1 MASLSHTQPFRRA
14 RNAVFP
20 LTILDRYLLR
30 EMLAPFLVAFA
41 ACLLFW
47 ALNIFFLAADYI
59 VNQHAPIALTLAFVV
74 FRMPQAI
81 PMAFPFATLFA
92 TLFAMGRLMS
102 DNEIPA
108 VRTAGIPLLRIAAA
122 PLAFG
127 LAAFVVAWFSNEYV
141 AAKSVDLSTRSFY
154 QIIYHTNTLPVE
166 PQLFRRDAATGTF
179 YYVNEV
185 APDLS
190 VMEGVQIYRKGP
202 DHTWSQTLQAKSA
215 DVVGDSLRLLDLV
228 DTHYDA
234 HGYMTQQ
241 KHLASKLVPL
251 PFGENVHA
259 FVSSVNNDPW
269 TMNSA
274 ALSRQIRIL
283 KSQGVGGTAL
293 GNLEI
298 NLANKLAWPFAS
310 FISVLL
316 AVPLAVRFGKRGR
329 MLGFALALILYF
341 VYYVLATA
349 MAAFGRNGAI
359 NPFVAAWIPNVLA
372 GSAGAVLL
380 WMEER

>member
-1 MASLSHTQPFRRA
+1 MAALSHTQPLRSARTASFR
-14 RNAVFP
+14 

-30 EMLAPFLVAFA
+30 EMLWPFLIAFS

-47 ALNIFFLAADYI
+47 ALNIFFLAANYI
-59 VNQHAPIALTLAFVV
+59 VNQHAPIALTLRFVL

-108 VRTAGIPLLRIAAA
+108 VRTAGVPLLRIAVA

-127 LAAFVVAWFSNEYV
+127 FAAFVVAWLSNEYV
-141 AAKSVDLSTRSFY
+141 ASKAVDISTRSFY
-154 QIIYHTNTLPVE
+154 QIVYHTDTLPVE

-179 YYVNEV
+179 YYVSQV
-185 APDLS
+185 SPDLK
-190 VMEGVQIYRKGP
+190 VMEGVQIYQRGP
-202 DHTWSQTLQAKSA
+202 GSTWSQTLQAKSA
-215 DVVGDSLRLLDLV
+215 DVEGGSLRLLDLI

-234 HGYMTQQ
+234 RGYLTKQT
-241 KHLASKLVPL
+241 HRASMMVPL
-251 PFGENVHA
+251 PFHESIKD

-269 TMNSA
+269 TMDSA
-274 ALSRQIRIL
+274 ALQKQIQIL
-283 KSQGVGGTAL
+283 KSQGIGGTAL

-316 AVPLAVRFGKRGR
+316 AVPLAVRFGKGGK

-341 VYYVLATA
+341 AYYVFATA

-359 NPFVAAWIPNVLA
+359 NPYVAAWIPNA
-372 GSAGAVLL
+372 IFGTTGSILL